1 MENKVLV
8 TGANGLVGQKL
19 LQKMYEENGKCL
31 LEQQLPKW
39 EICAISRGNSR
50 LPSALEATLEYKSID
65 ITEFDKLSAYVLA
78 TEPQWIVHAAAT
90 TKVDDGE
97 LYPEKTQLTNVAA
110 TEHLVR
116 LAEKVNAFFLYLSTD
131 FVFSGEGDGLY
142 SEEDEPNPI
151 NFYGKT
157 KWEAEKI
164 VRNSKTSWAIVRTCL
179 VYGTN
184 FQLNR
189 SNIVLWVI
197 NNLRQGN
204 PIRVVAD
211 QWRTP
216 TLVED
221 LAQGCLAILD
231 RQAKGI
237 FHLAGKD
244 FLRPYD
250 LAHLTAQVF
259 ELDARLISPT
269 DASQF
274 KEIGKRPL
282 KTGLDIS
289 KAQAELDY
297 SPRSVLEGLQLMKEQ
312 FKNF

>member
-1 MENKVLV
+1 
-8 TGANGLVGQKL
+8 
-19 LQKMYEENGKCL
+19 
-31 LEQQLPKW
+31 
-39 EICAISRGNSR
+39 
-50 LPSALEATLEYKSID
+50 
-65 ITEFDKLSAYVLA
+65 
-78 TEPQWIVHAAAT
+78 
-90 TKVDDGE
+90 
-97 LYPEKTQLTNVAA
+97 
-110 TEHLVR
+110 
-116 LAEKVNAFFLYLSTD
+116 
-131 FVFSGEGDGLY
+131 
-142 SEEDEPNPI
+142 PNPI
-151 NFYGKT
+151 NFYGET

-164 VRNSKTSWAIVRTCL
+164 IRNSKTPWAIVRTCL

-184 FQLNR
+184 FQLTR

-197 NNLRQGN
+197 NNLRQRN
-204 PIRVVAD
+204 PIRVVVD

-221 LAQGCLAILD
+221 LAEGCLTILK

-250 LAHLTAQVF
+250 LAHLTAQIF
-259 ELDARLISPT
+259 DLDATLISPT

-289 KAQAELDY
+289 KAKAELDY
-297 SPRSVLEGLQLMKEQ
+297 SPRSVVEGLCLMREQ